1 MGEEEPRRF
10 RVTVD
15 LLRELA
21 ANFDAL
27 NNAASPHSGLNRTDM
42 RALDIISMQ
51 ESLTAGQ
58 LAARLKL
65 TTGAITG
72 VLDRLERAGRAVRT
86 HDAEDRRRVVVQP
99 TQEAKREGYFVVLDL
114 ADDLDTLLADYSDKE
129 REVIDTFL
137 RDLNRAISRRADQLA
152 QKRGGAP
159 PRAPSEG
166 RQGTQTPPPRAA
178 SDEGR

>member
-1 MGEEEPRRF
+1 MGEDQRRRF
-10 RVTVD
+10 RVTID

-27 NNAASPHSGLNRTDM
+27 NNAFSPRAGLNRTDL
-42 RALDIISMQ
+42 RALDIISRQ

-72 VLDRLERAGRAVRT
+72 VLDRLERAGHAIRT

-99 TQEAKREGYFVVLDL
+99 TQEAADENSLVFLDL
-114 ADDLDTLLADYSDKE
+114 AQNLEQLLDEYSEEE
-129 REVIDTFL
+129 REVIDGFL
-137 RDLNRAISRRADQLA
+137 SKINRTVAERADQLSSNRR
-152 QKRGGAP
+152 RGQL
-159 PRAPSEG
+159 RH
-166 RQGTQTPPPRAA
+166 TPEIP
-178 SDEGR
+178 

>member
-1 MGEEEPRRF
+1 MGEEERRRF

-21 ANFDAL
+21 ASFDAL
-27 NNAASPHSGLNRTDM
+27 HNAASPHAGLNRTDM
-42 RALDIISMQ
+42 RAMDIIAMQ

-86 HDAEDRRRVVVQP
+86 HDVEDRRRVVVQP
-99 TQEAKREGYFVVLDL
+99 TQDAKREGYFMFLEL
-114 ADDLDTLLADYSDKE
+114 TNELEGLLAGYSPEE
-129 REVIDTFL
+129 RELIDGFL
-137 RDLNRAISRRADQLA
+137 TRLNRAISERADRL
-152 QKRGGAP
+152 
-159 PRAPSEG
+159 
-166 RQGTQTPPPRAA
+166 
-178 SDEGR
+178 SDIRHQH

>member
-1 MGEEEPRRF
+1 MGEDQRRRF
-10 RVTVD
+10 RVTID

-27 NNAASPHSGLNRTDM
+27 NNAFSPRAGLNRTDL
-42 RALDIISMQ
+42 RALDIISRQ

-72 VLDRLERAGRAVRT
+72 VLDRLERAGHAVRT

-99 TQEAKREGYFVVLDL
+99 TPEARRFGSVVFRQLGR
-114 ADDLDTLLADYSDKE
+114 DLDELMTSYSEEDRALVE
-129 REVIDTFL
+129 EFL
-137 RDLNRAISRRADQLA
+137 RSVTEIVSQRAEDLSTAER
-152 QKRGGAP
+152 
-159 PRAPSEG
+159 
-166 RQGTQTPPPRAA
+166 
-178 SDEGR
+178 